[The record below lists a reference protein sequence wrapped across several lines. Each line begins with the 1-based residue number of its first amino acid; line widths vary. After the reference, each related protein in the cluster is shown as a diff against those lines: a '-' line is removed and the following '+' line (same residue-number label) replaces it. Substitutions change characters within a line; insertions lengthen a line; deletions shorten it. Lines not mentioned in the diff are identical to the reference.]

1 MPQTEEIL
9 RMRPDLRDTIIG
21 MARRQQLKTEV
32 RLVLRMWFHS
42 SGVILEQT
50 DVGNPCIVDEDIQGT
65 EALPDRVKQA
75 GTALKIARIAHP
87 GKAGNA
93 QRFDFALGLF

>member
-1 MPQTEEIL
+1 
-9 RMRPDLRDTIIG
+9 MRPDLRDTIIG
-21 MARRQQLKTEV
+21 TARRQQLKIENVVPLV
-32 RLVLRMWFHS
+32 RRH
-42 SGVILEQT
+42 ILEQT

-87 GKAGNA
+87 RKAGNA